1 MALSFVAKASTSR
14 LPLPAATHRVVVPQW
29 ASGLWVGPS
38 APGHAALARTLGS
51 RLDATPARTEPPGR
65 AWRTAPAAGLSH
77 SHVQTQAQTHA
88 QTHARVTA
96 QVAAQVAARGA
107 ARVAVQVAAPGEAV
121 AQGRPRAG
129 LLGAAWPLLVALR
142 QRMARGAPDG
152 QAGSG
157 DPGPAGPLA
166 LARPLLGLI
175 ARQFRKIDAW
185 GLVPQERAHD
195 ARQAVPAQ
203 QPAAA
208 GAAVADPSQRG
219 RLAGMQAAM
228 QQNTQALAG
237 MARALRPPL
246 ARMGGGR
253 PAHRPGPDAC
263 VPVLATLSD
272 VVADGLYCEG
282 PARRV
287 RSDSSAGSSAGL
299 RARPFPRQAGG
310 APLS

>member
-51 RLDATPARTEPPGR
+51 RLDATPARTEPPGQAR
-65 AWRTAPAAGLSH
+65 RPAPAAGLSH
-77 SHVQTQAQTHA
+77 THVQTHA
-88 QTHARVTA
+88 QTHAQVTARVTA
-96 QVAAQVAARGA
+96 QVAARGA
-107 ARVAVQVAAPGEAV
+107 AQVAVQVAAPGEAV
-121 AQGRPRAG
+121 AHGRHRTG
-129 LLGAAWPLLVALR
+129 LFGAAWPLLVALR

-287 RSDSSAGSSAGL
+287 RPDPRADSSAGL

>member
-65 AWRTAPAAGLSH
+65 AWRPAPAAGLSH
-77 SHVQTQAQTHA
+77 SHVQTHA
-88 QTHARVTA
+88 QVI
-96 QVAAQVAARGA
+96 AQVAARGA

-152 QAGSG
+152 QAVSG

-208 GAAVADPSQRG
+208 GAAVADPLQRG

-287 RSDSSAGSSAGL
+287 SSADSSTGPC
-299 RARPFPRQAGG
+299 ARPFPRQAGG